1 MWLETFREKPS
12 TLHVIQLTGCISD
25 PVPRRL
31 PMSYGKEESQML
43 SISESLVVLVSFS
56 RTERMWENLTP
67 EAMKEYF
74 WDTPLQARLI
84 EFTTKEPRR

>member
-1 MWLETFREKPS
+1 
-12 TLHVIQLTGCISD
+12 
-25 PVPRRL
+25 
-31 PMSYGKEESQML
+31 MSYGKEESQML